1 MAEDL
6 GYRDRPGIQPRL
18 LKAAGMCDE
27 ARGIDILDRQ
37 KEFTDDKIPEYLGQ
51 LHDVYLSQNREALQK
66 IAGIIDEQGS
76 LLGTHYPFPAVATMF
91 DLNRPFSLDNYVVG
105 DFMTWDPGSTKF
117 DLVTGICCIAA
128 LPVRGLLKKVHSLLT
143 GQGLLGGNFL
153 GKFRVD
159 IDYTKNQL
167 ILERKVDTGE

>member
-66 IAGIIDEQGS
+66 IAGIIDEQ
-76 LLGTHYPFPAVATMF
+76 VASWAPTI
-91 DLNRPFSLDNYVVG
+91 PS
-105 DFMTWDPGSTKF
+105 P
-117 DLVTGICCIAA
+117 
-128 LPVRGLLKKVHSLLT
+128 P
-143 GQGLLGGNFL
+143 
-153 GKFRVD
+153 
-159 IDYTKNQL
+159 
-167 ILERKVDTGE
+167 